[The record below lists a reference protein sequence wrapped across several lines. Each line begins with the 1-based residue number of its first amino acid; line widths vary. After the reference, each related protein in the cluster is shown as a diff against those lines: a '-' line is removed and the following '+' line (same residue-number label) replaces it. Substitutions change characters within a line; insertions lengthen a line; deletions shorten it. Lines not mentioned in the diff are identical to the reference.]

1 MKRAEDRP
9 VNAVFDR
16 MKLGKLIRL
25 LQEARVDPDVEVRIA
40 TSQDPEDELNV
51 DVVQESEN
59 NDGEEYVVIF
69 TI

>member
-1 MKRAEDRP
+1 LKRSEDRP

>member
-1 MKRAEDRP
+1 MKHAEDRP
-9 VNAVFDR
+9 ANAVFDR

>member
-1 MKRAEDRP
+1 
-9 VNAVFDR
+9 